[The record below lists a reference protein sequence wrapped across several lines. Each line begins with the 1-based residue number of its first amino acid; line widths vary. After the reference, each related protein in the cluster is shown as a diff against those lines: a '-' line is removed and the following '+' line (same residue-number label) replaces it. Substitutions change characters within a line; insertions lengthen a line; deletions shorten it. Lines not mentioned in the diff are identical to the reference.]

1 MKRVL
6 TITLLG
12 ALLVALTANVA
23 AAHKGG
29 PHHGNTYSK
38 NFYPPEYFRYC
49 EPDGAD
55 YFTGDSLS
63 DRCDKGYSEYR
74 TKWANG
80 KKYYYV
86 KTFFEWVSPVLTHT
100 GASKSGTAQRSYYC
114 ALHKYDDPDSK
125 YARLRCQLTDEPSGK
140 RYWEGFDRGKL
151 DPPPNTTITQGPGNH
166 VRDAPAEYR
175 FESSEA
181 GS

>member
-55 YFTGDSLS
+55 YSTAEPLAERSYTGD
-63 DRCDKGYSEYR
+63 GEYL
-74 TKWANG
+74 TDWVNG
-80 KKYYYV
+80 KKYDFV
-86 KTFFEWVSPVLTHT
+86 ETSFEWLFTVLT
-100 GASKSGTAQRSYYC
+100 
-114 ALHKYDDPDSK
+114 D
-125 YARLRCQLTDEPSGK
+125 
-140 RYWEGFDRGKL
+140 
-151 DPPPNTTITQGPGNH
+151 TI
-166 VRDAPAEYR
+166 
-175 FESSEA
+175 
-181 GS
+181 